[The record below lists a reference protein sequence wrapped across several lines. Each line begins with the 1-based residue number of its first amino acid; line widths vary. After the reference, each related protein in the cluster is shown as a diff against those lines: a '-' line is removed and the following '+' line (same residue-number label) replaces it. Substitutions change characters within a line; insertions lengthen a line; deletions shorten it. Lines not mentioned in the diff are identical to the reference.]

1 MQLPSVIML
10 GSKKVKKLQELCYSN
25 LICKQRE
32 KNTCKTDNYNH
43 ARKIF
48 SDEEGNIE
56 DWLDSVPSCSGKHNV
71 AHFKITFDIKILKE
85 ICFIFRY

>member
-1 MQLPSVIML
+1 ML
-10 GSKKVKKLQELCYSN
+10 GSKKVKKPQELCYSN

-32 KNTCKTDNYNH
+32 KNTCAKQAITIMLE
-43 ARKIF
+43 K
-48 SDEEGNIE
+48 SSVMKKVTE
-56 DWLDSVPSCSGKHNV
+56 DWLDSVPSCNEKHNV